1 MPAQVPAPI
10 AKERNRILRELI
22 ADKNRQ
28 WRETFVGRELEAITL
43 HPNAD
48 GSTEA
53 LSNNYIKVRVDGQH
67 SPNQLLTVTVD
78 ALSEDGLEAQL
89 CVPAFA

>member
-1 MPAQVPAPI
+1 V

-22 ADKNRQ
+22 AEKNRR
-28 WRETFVGRELEAITL
+28 WRESFVGRELEAITL

-53 LSNNYIKVRVDGQH
+53 LSNNYIKVRIAGEH
-67 SPNQLLTVTVD
+67 SPNQLLTVTVNC
-78 ALSEDGLEAQL
+78 LSEDGLEAQL
-89 CVPAFA
+89 CVPALA